1 MTGTRQ
7 LLRSRCADLVSRVTA
22 VLWLVTALSVL
33 QWQAPAVDPSVFA
46 RLGTG
51 VERSVGLAVAEHA
64 LPAVEARAAT
74 AVVVLDKRSSG
85 GRPLSP
91 TSPDGA
97 DLGVPPVAIPGLS
110 ATMAAT
116 ATGDHAEP
124 RAAAG
129 RAFAARSPP
138 ALT

>member
-1 MTGTRQ
+1 MPGLRQ
-7 LLRSRCADLVSRVTA
+7 LLPTRCADLVSRVTA
-22 VLWLVTALSVL
+22 MLWLVTALSVL
-33 QWQAPAVDPSVFA
+33 QWQAPGVDPSVFA
-46 RLGTG
+46 RLGTE

-74 AVVVLDKRSSG
+74 STVVLDKRSSG

-91 TSPDGA
+91 AAPDGA
-97 DLGVPPVAIPGLS
+97 DLGVPPIEIPGLS
-110 ATMAAT
+110 ATLAAA
-116 ATGDHAEP
+116 ATGDPDEP

-138 ALT
+138 ALA